1 MASGPYARVYQ
12 SIVDDPMFEKVYNND
27 HALAQWLRMLLIA
40 DAMYPTSAPM
50 PPRNP
55 TVRLLI
61 GAGLV
66 VEKPGNRYSMR
77 GLSAE
82 RERRSEI
89 GRNAAAVRYQK
100 SSTANAMPNRTE
112 HNKAEQGNGQSPA
125 IPSAD
130 TFMGWKPRT
139 RISPSDVER
148 QHQRDFDPCAQCGQR
163 RGGAAHAPVRATHSF
178 QESEGTR

>member
-1 MASGPYARVYQ
+1 MANGPYARVYQ
-12 SIVDDPMFEKVYNND
+12 SIVDDPMFEKVYGND

-61 GAGLV
+61 ACGLV

-77 GLSAE
+77 GLTAE

-89 GRNAAAVRYQK
+89 GRNAAAVRYQR
-100 SSTANAMPNRTE
+100 SSTANPLPNRNE
-112 HNKAEQGNGQSPA
+112 HNKTEQGANAQNG
-125 IPSAD
+125 
-130 TFMGWKPRT
+130 TFMGWPAKRGAH
-139 RISPSDVER
+139 EG
-148 QHQRDFDPCAQCGQR
+148 QHDNCLVCAPLR
-163 RGGAAHAPVRATHSF
+163 
-178 QESEGTR
+178 ESEGTP